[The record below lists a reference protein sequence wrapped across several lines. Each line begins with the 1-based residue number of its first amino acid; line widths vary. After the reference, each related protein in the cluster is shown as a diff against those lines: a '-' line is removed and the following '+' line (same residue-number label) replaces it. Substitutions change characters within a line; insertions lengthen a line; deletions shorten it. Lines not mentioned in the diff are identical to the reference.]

1 MSRNSIETNLTSS
14 ESGDHYSQE
23 VSLQITAYFESDGR
37 TNDNTLTFQCDPVG
51 TNYRSSFL
59 EVTLDSWSKVV
70 EIREFLAECFG
81 DDITTRQTLSVEVE
95 DGIASVTPF
104 DGVSNEEDELES
116 ITIEVSGDRIEFF
129 RSGSVYPYIFT
140 YEQVSEDGSQDRNN
154 VEKLLK
160 FFEKAVSLHP
170 NFDPR
175 GGFPGERAVSS
186 LFDRSKTQELLTRAF
201 SSDSEV
207 LESYQRAVR
216 EFENGEHDHSIRDVG
231 KAAEVLIEKTTSEV
245 YRQDDVPDNIQGR
258 LSKLDKT
265 EDGLPSFVGKA
276 ISPLWWLRNEASHH
290 DSYQLSEKDAAY
302 ALLCFQ
308 MAAEKLIS
316 EHLND

>member
-1 MSRNSIETNLTSS
+1 MGRNSIETRLTSS

-23 VSLQITAYFESDGR
+23 VSLQITAYFQSDGSID
-37 TNDNTLTFQCDPVG
+37 DNTLSFHCDPVG

-70 EIREFLAECFG
+70 EIREFLEECFD

-95 DGIASVTPF
+95 DGVASVTPF
-104 DGVSNEEDELES
+104 DGMPNEKHELES

-129 RSGSVYPYIFT
+129 RSGSVHPYIFT
-140 YEQVSEDGSQDRNN
+140 YEQESEGREKDRNN
-154 VEKLLK
+154 VEKLLR

-186 LFDRSKTQELLTRAF
+186 PFDQSQTQGFLTRGF
-201 SSDSEV
+201 SSDSEI

-216 EFENGEHDHSIRDVG
+216 EFENGKHNDSIRHLG
-231 KAAEVLIEKTTSEV
+231 QAAEVLIEKTTSDIYE
-245 YRQDDVPDNIQGR
+245 QDDIPDNTQR
-258 LSKLDKT
+258 KLNKLDKT
-265 EDGLPSFVGKA
+265 EDGLTSFVGKA
-276 ISPLWWLRNEASHH
+276 ISPLWWLRNKASHY
-290 DSYQLSEKDAAY
+290 DSYQPTQRDAAY

-308 MAAEKLIS
+308 VATEKLVS
-316 EHLND
+316 EHLDD